1 MNLFLS
7 NNFLAIIIKID
18 MCLFNLFIIETINMM
33 NTLISQNTSENEC
46 LISQNNSENE
56 CLISQNTSENE
67 CLIYKKE
74 NKKIINLDDYKNL
87 KYQHFHDE
95 TL

>member
-1 MNLFLS
+1 
-7 NNFLAIIIKID
+7 

-46 LISQNNSENE
+46 LI
-56 CLISQNTSENE
+56 
-67 CLIYKKE
+67 YKKE
-74 NKKIINLDDYKNL
+74 NKKIINLDDYKQL
-87 KYQHFHDE
+87 KYKHFHDE